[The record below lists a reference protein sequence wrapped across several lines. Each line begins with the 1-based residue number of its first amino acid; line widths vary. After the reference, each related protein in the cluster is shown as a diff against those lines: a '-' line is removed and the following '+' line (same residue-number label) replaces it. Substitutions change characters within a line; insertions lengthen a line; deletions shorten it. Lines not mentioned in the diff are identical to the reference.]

1 MMPRM
6 FNSSIKVKLVLLT
19 AFALI
24 GFTIIL
30 VGNLLFFKQ
39 SSEELGRVQNVDL
52 RTVQIA
58 NDLLIGLADL
68 NRLFEAVVVEMDK
81 DTLQEALKI
90 AEAQKSKI
98 NQIGD
103 LNPSMADESRQ
114 LAQTFIDYIAENE
127 SYAEDVIAGRLEGDA
142 MYGAFS
148 SALAKRSAYDQM
160 LRAMGKKINADFAS
174 TLQNLRDRS
183 EEVTQRQF
191 TMASLL
197 FLMFALAVIWFARM
211 IARSIENVIGV
222 AGQIAQGNLDVEVGQ
237 AGSEEFQRLFNALD
251 VMRDRLK
258 HQHQE
263 SQARQKRQNQL
274 AKLNEALRG
283 EKGVQQLGES
293 ILRCLAEE
301 IGTLV
306 GAFYLMENNELVM
319 KASHAY
325 SVRKG
330 DRSRFALGESLVGQ
344 AALEQQQFV
353 VRDLPADYATISSG
367 LGESVPREV
376 LVVPVALN
384 GKLLGVIE
392 LLSFRSFTEED
403 LDFIRRGG
411 DGMAIA
417 LSSALSR
424 VQLAEAFEQTQRQ
437 AEALEQQQEELRAT
451 NEELEEQT
459 SILRASEENLQQQ
472 QEELRVMN
480 EELEERNR
488 LLDRQ
493 KDEIVRNNAALERS
507 RRDLQEKAKQLEL
520 SGRYKSEFL
529 STMSHELRTPL
540 NSILILSQGL
550 MENRKQN
557 LDERQVEHA
566 RVIHSSGRDLLMLIN
581 DILDLSKVEE
591 GKLELLSDDIEL
603 QGLADK
609 LMAQFEA
616 QAESKGLQFSIRID
630 SALPRSIVTDEQR
643 LGQILRNFLSNAFKF
658 THKGRVELIMEM
670 PQQPLQMK
678 NGVLQ
683 PDNAIAF
690 RVRDSGIGIP
700 TDKQE
705 LVFEAFQ
712 QVDGTISR
720 KYGGTGLGL
729 TISRKLAELMGGGIQ
744 LESAGENQGS
754 TFSLILPRILTQPT
768 ERRDPPAHPVS
779 PALAPLPPPAVTS
792 VPAVTEAQPVN
803 AENLILIVEDDT
815 GFSRVLHNLA
825 EEFGFRV
832 KCVHTVADAYRFLE
846 QNVPGSVILDLGLPD
861 APGEQLLNHIKSQ
874 PRTSKIPVH
883 VISGNPNIRTTDLP
897 GAQEFIAKPFAKAR
911 LDQLFSDIGQELGRN
926 LNRRVL
932 VIEDDPV
939 QREALQENFARQN
952 TPCDLA
958 GTGEE
963 AESLLGIE
971 QYGAIILDLDLP
983 DCDGFELLERIG
995 KKKDG
1000 FTHIIIYT
1008 ARDLTKKQDAD
1019 LRRYADRIVLKT
1031 DKSIARLLN
1040 ETSLFLHWLK
1050 GDSKRNSEPQ
1060 HQEADPLAEP
1070 DGGRRI
1076 LLVDDDI
1083 RNLYSL
1089 SAVLEEAG
1097 MQIATASTG
1106 LEALDA
1112 LEKDGPFDL
1121 ILMDIMMPE
1130 MDGFEA
1136 MQRIRANE
1144 RFRSIPIIA
1153 LTAKAMRDDR
1163 ARCMEAGANDYMSKP
1178 VDTGKLKT
1186 MIRMWLGQ

>member
-6 FNSSIKVKLVLLT
+6 FKSSIKLKLVLLT
-19 AFALI
+19 AFALV

-39 SSEELGRVQNVDL
+39 SNEQLERVQTVDL

-81 DTLQEALKI
+81 DTLDEALTI
-90 AEAQKSKI
+90 AAAQKVKI
-98 NQIGD
+98 NQIGS
-103 LNPSMADESRQ
+103 LSPSMSGESQQ
-114 LAQTFIDYIAENE
+114 LAQTFSDYIAENQ

-148 SALAKRSAYDQM
+148 SALNKRSTYDQM
-160 LRAMGKKINADFAS
+160 LRAMGKKINADFAA
-174 TLQNLRDRS
+174 TLQTLRDRS
-183 EEVTQRQF
+183 EEVTDRQF
-191 TMASLL
+191 TLASLL
-197 FLMFALAVIWFARM
+197 FLLFALAIIWFARM
-211 IARSIENVIGV
+211 IARTIENVIGV
-222 AGQIAQGNLDVEVGQ
+222 AGQIAQGNLDVAVGS
-237 AGSEEFQRLFNALD
+237 AGNEEFQRLFNALD

-258 HQHQE
+258 QQHQDNQ
-263 SQARQKRQNQL
+263 SRQKRQNQL

-283 EKGVQQLGES
+283 EKGVQVLGEG
-293 ILRCLAEE
+293 ILRCLADE

-306 GAFYLMENNELVM
+306 GAFNLLEGNALVM
-319 KASHAY
+319 KASHAF

-330 DRSRFALGESLVGQ
+330 DRSRFALGEALVGQ

-353 VRDLPADYATISSG
+353 VRDLPADYASISSG
-367 LGESVPREV
+367 LGEAVPREV
-376 LVVPVALN
+376 LLVPVALN

-403 LDFIRRGG
+403 LEFIRRGG

-417 LSSALSR
+417 LNSAMSR
-424 VQLAEAFEQTQRQ
+424 VQLAEALEQTQRQ

-451 NEELEEQT
+451 NEELEEQA

-550 MENRKQN
+550 MENRRQN

-591 GKLELLSDDIEL
+591 GKLELLSDNIEL
-603 QGLADK
+603 QELADK

-616 QAESKGLQFSIRID
+616 QGEAKGLQFSIRID
-630 SALPRSIVTDEQR
+630 SGLPGRIVTDEQR

-658 THKGRVELIMEM
+658 THKGRVELIMEK
-670 PQQPLQMK
+670 PQQPLPLL
-678 NGVLQ
+678 NGALQ
-683 PDNAIAF
+683 PEDAIAF

-700 TDKQE
+700 VDKQE

-744 LESAGENQGS
+744 LESPGENQGS
-754 TFSLILPRILTQPT
+754 TFSLILPRVLANTT
-768 ERRDPPAHPVS
+768 ERRDPPSPPVYHTPTPLLP
-779 PALAPLPPPAVTS
+779 PALSSPSAA
-792 VPAVTEAQPVN
+792 EAQPVN

-861 APGEQLLNHIKSQ
+861 APGEQLLNHIKSH

-883 VISGNPNIRTTDLP
+883 VISGNPNVKTTDLP
-897 GAQEFIAKPFAKAR
+897 GAQEFIPKPFGKAR

-926 LNRRVL
+926 QHRRVL

-963 AESLLGIE
+963 AESLLGME

-1031 DKSIARLLN
+1031 DKSIGRLLN

-1050 GDSKRNSEPQ
+1050 GDNKRNSGLENGKT
-1060 HQEADPLAEP
+1060 DLLAEP
-1070 DGGRRI
+1070 EGGRRI

-1097 MQIATASTG
+1097 MLIATASTG

-1112 LEKDGPFDL
+1112 LENDGQFDL

-1163 ARCMEAGANDYMSKP
+1163 ARCIEAGANDYMSKP